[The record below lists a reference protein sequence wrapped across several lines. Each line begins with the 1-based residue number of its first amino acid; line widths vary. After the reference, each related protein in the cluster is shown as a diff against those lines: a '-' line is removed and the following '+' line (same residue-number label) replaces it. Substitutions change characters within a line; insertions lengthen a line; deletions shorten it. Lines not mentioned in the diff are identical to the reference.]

1 MGQMR
6 AGWLSA
12 DGSHDSVHVKQSE
25 CVVEPLLT
33 PPLPA
38 EPFALPGAH
47 QMPSNLLLHPELNV
61 GKTPAPTLT
70 HPGLGYSLKPELELL
85 H

>member
-1 MGQMR
+1 MR

-12 DGSHDSVHVKQSE
+12 DGSINPILVKQSE

-38 EPFALPGAH
+38 ESWAFSGAH
-47 QMPSNLLLHPELNV
+47 QMPPNLLLHREFNV
-61 GKTPAPTLT
+61 GKASARVPLPQSSGPNPAE
-70 HPGLGYSLKPELELL
+70 SD
-85 H
+85 